1 MRKIIK
7 PLAASC
13 LMMLTCAPVTAESL
27 SDAVRFALK
36 DNPSVKASQA
46 DMRATAY
53 EMMSLRGEFLPTLDL
68 VGEYGYQKVD
78 DTTLSAA
85 DNDTTKSRSRI
96 GLNGKVVIFDG
107 LRRANLVYAEGAR
120 VDGSIF
126 RLLDA
131 SETLA
136 LNATEAYIDV
146 VRHQTL
152 LEVARRNVEK
162 HREIGRR
169 VADLVAGGRL
179 PYSDELTIDDRINSA
194 RVAQLE
200 VERSLRDAVARYVRV
215 IGRSPSGAMALAS
228 ARVPASLDALTQ
240 AAITNNNRIL
250 FSQTEVDRS
259 KHREQAV
266 IADAAPVVSFNYGLN
281 RELNRNGVTA
291 QRNDAYIGLG
301 VTWKLYQGGRKAER
315 NAMAERSYKANYE
328 REVAVRDVSELAA
341 RSWINLTSNSER
353 TAILTQQL
361 QINRTIVDV
370 YGEEFDAAKR
380 TLLDLLEV
388 ERARFNVEFQKVSSD
403 ASLAFSTYRVLAAQG
418 TLVEHFGVKK
428 TDIAPI
434 PGFQKQALTSP
445 MSVFDVAI
453 EPLK

>member
-1 MRKIIK
+1 MTLI
-7 PLAASC
+7 
-13 LMMLTCAPVTAESL
+13 CAPAAAESL

-36 DNPSVKASQA
+36 DNPSLKASQA
-46 DMRATAY
+46 DMRATTY

-68 VGEYGYQKVD
+68 VSEFGYQRVD
-78 DTTLSAA
+78 DHTALSAA
-85 DNDTTKSRSRI
+85 DNDTTKSRSHM
-96 GLNGKVVIFDG
+96 GLNGKVVLFDG
-107 LRRANLVYAEGAR
+107 LRRANMVYAEAAR

-126 RLLDA
+126 RLLDT

-152 LEVARRNVEK
+152 LGVAHRNVAK

-169 VADLVAGGRL
+169 VFDLVVGGRL
-179 PYSDELTIDDRINSA
+179 PYSDELTVDDRITAA

-200 VERSLRDAVARYVRV
+200 VERSLRDALARYARV
-215 IGRSPSGAMALAS
+215 IGREPSGAMALAR

-240 AAITNNNRIL
+240 FAIANNNRIQ
-250 FSQTEVDRS
+250 FSQAEVDRI
-259 KHREQAV
+259 KYREQAV
-266 IADAAPVVSFNYGLN
+266 MAEASPVVSFNYGLN
-281 RELNRNGVTA
+281 RELNRNGATG

-315 NAMAERSYKANYE
+315 NAMAERSYKAKYE
-328 REVAVRDVSELAA
+328 RQVAVRDISELAT
-341 RSWINLTSNSER
+341 RSWINLTSNAER
-353 TAILTQQL
+353 AAFLSQQL
-361 QINRTIVDV
+361 QINKAIVIV

-388 ERARFNVEFQKVSSD
+388 ERNHFNVEFQKVSSD
-403 ASLAFSTYRVLAAQG
+403 ASVAFSTYRVLAAQG
-418 TLVEHFGVKK
+418 TLAEHFGIKR
-428 TDIAPI
+428 TDIAPM
-434 PGFQKQALTSP
+434 PGFQKKALISP